1 MDAHV
6 SADGGVSRR
15 HILHILA
22 ALGFSG
28 VAGERLA
35 AQAAPA
41 VSAEVLRDAATLLS
55 GAFDD
60 GRLAVAGAAVQR
72 NLEQLKV
79 VRDLDLPDGLE
90 PAVIFQPRRS

>member
-1 MDAHV
+1 MDAHG
-6 SADGGVSRR
+6 SAEGGVSRR
-15 HILHILA
+15 DILQILA

-28 VAGERLA
+28 ALGDRLA

-41 VSAEVLRDAATLLS
+41 VPAEVLRDAATLLS

-60 GRLAVAGAAVQR
+60 ARLAVAGAAVQR

-90 PAVIFQPRRS
+90 PPVVFRPRRT